1 MFELFDSSILVLQD
15 ILNIFYQLTATL
27 GFPSYG
33 LAIILMTL
41 VIKMLM
47 YPLTVKQVKSMKG
60 MQILQP
66 KMKELQAK
74 YKDKPEKLQQEM
86 IKLYKETG
94 VNPMAGCLPLVLQM
108 PIFIIIFY
116 GLRDFTFNG
125 ATSFLWLVDLAQ
137 PDPLYILPVLS
148 ALTTYYQ
155 QKQTSTEM
163 NQQAKMMLMFM
174 PLFIGYISTTF
185 SSGLVL
191 YWVTMN
197 TVQIVQQWWM
207 SREAA

>member
-1 MFELFDSSILVLQD
+1 MFELFDSAILVLQD

-41 VIKMLM
+41 VIKMIM

-66 KMKELQAK
+66 KMKELQTK

-125 ATSFLWLVDLAQ
+125 AAAFLWLTDLAQ

-148 ALTTYYQ
+148 ALTTFYQ

-207 SREAA
+207 SRDAA

>member
-1 MFELFDSSILVLQD
+1 MFELFDSAILVLQD

-33 LAIILMTL
+33 LAIILMTF
-41 VIKMLM
+41 VIKMIM

-66 KMKELQAK
+66 KMKELQTK

-148 ALTTYYQ
+148 ALTTFYQ

>member
-1 MFELFDSSILVLQD
+1 MFELFDSAILVLQD
-15 ILNIFYQLTATL
+15 ILNVFYQLTATL

-41 VIKMLM
+41 VIKMIM

>member
-1 MFELFDSSILVLQD
+1 MFELFDSAILVLQD
-15 ILNIFYQLTATL
+15 ILNVFYQLTATL

-41 VIKMLM
+41 VIKMIM

-66 KMKELQAK
+66 KMKELQTK

-86 IKLYKETG
+86 IKLYMETG

-125 ATSFLWLVDLAQ
+125 ATSFLWLTDLAQ

>member
-1 MFELFDSSILVLQD
+1 MFELFDSAILVLQD

-207 SREAA
+207 SRDAA

>member
-1 MFELFDSSILVLQD
+1 MFELFDSAILVLQD

-125 ATSFLWLVDLAQ
+125 ATSFLWLTDLAQ

>member
-1 MFELFDSSILVLQD
+1 MFELFDSAILVLQD
-15 ILNIFYQLTATL
+15 ILNVFYQLTATL

-66 KMKELQAK
+66 KMKELQTK

-108 PIFIIIFY
+108 PIFIVIFY

-207 SREAA
+207 SRDAA

>member
-1 MFELFDSSILVLQD
+1 MFELFDSAILVLQD

-125 ATSFLWLVDLAQ
+125 ATSFLWLTDLAQ

-207 SREAA
+207 SRDAA

>member
-1 MFELFDSSILVLQD
+1 MFELFDSAILVLQD

-33 LAIILMTL
+33 LAIILMTF
-41 VIKMLM
+41 VIKMIM

-125 ATSFLWLVDLAQ
+125 ATAFLWLTDLAQ

-148 ALTTYYQ
+148 ALTTFYQ

-207 SREAA
+207 SRDAA

>member
-1 MFELFDSSILVLQD
+1 MFALFDSAILVLQD
-15 ILNIFYQLTATL
+15 ILNVFYQFTATL
-27 GFPSYG
+27 GVPSYG
-33 LAIILMTL
+33 LAIILMTF
-41 VIKMLM
+41 VIKMIM

-66 KMKELQAK
+66 KMKELQEK

-86 IKLYKETG
+86 IRLYKETG
-94 VNPMAGCLPLVLQM
+94 VNPMAGCLPLFLQM
-108 PIFIIIFY
+108 PIFVVIFY
-116 GLRDFTFNG
+116 GLRDFQYAG
-125 ATSFLWLVDLAQ
+125 GTSFLWLTDLAQ

-148 ALTTYYQ
+148 ALTTFYQ

-197 TVQIVQQWWM
+197 TVQIAQQWWM
-207 SREAA
+207 SRSA

>member
-1 MFELFDSSILVLQD
+1 MFELFDSAILVLQD
-15 ILNIFYQLTATL
+15 ILNVFYQLTATL

-33 LAIILMTL
+33 LAIILMTF
-41 VIKMLM
+41 VIKMIM

-66 KMKELQAK
+66 KMKELQTK

-125 ATSFLWLVDLAQ
+125 ATSFLWLTDLAQ

-207 SREAA
+207 SRDAA

>member
-1 MFELFDSSILVLQD
+1 MFELFDSAILVLQD

-66 KMKELQAK
+66 KMKELQTK

-94 VNPMAGCLPLVLQM
+94 VNPMAGCLPLVLRM
-108 PIFIIIFY
+108 PIFIVIFY

-125 ATSFLWLVDLAQ
+125 ATSFLWLTDLAQ

-207 SREAA
+207 SRDAA

>member
-1 MFELFDSSILVLQD
+1 MFELFDSAILVLQD
-15 ILNIFYQLTATL
+15 ILNVFYQLTATL

-41 VIKMLM
+41 VIKMIM

-66 KMKELQAK
+66 KMKELQTK

-125 ATSFLWLVDLAQ
+125 AAAFLWLTDLAQ

-148 ALTTYYQ
+148 ALTTFYQ

-207 SREAA
+207 SRDAA

>member
-1 MFELFDSSILVLQD
+1 MFELFDSAILVLQD
-15 ILNIFYQLTATL
+15 ILNVFYQLTATL

-41 VIKMLM
+41 VIKMIM

-66 KMKELQAK
+66 KMKELQTK

-108 PIFIIIFY
+108 PIFIVIFY

-125 ATSFLWLVDLAQ
+125 ATSFLWLTDLAQ

-207 SREAA
+207 SRDAA

>member
-1 MFELFDSSILVLQD
+1 MFELFDSAILVLQD

-66 KMKELQAK
+66 KMKELQTK

-125 ATSFLWLVDLAQ
+125 ATSFLWLTDLAQ

-197 TVQIVQQWWM
+197 TMQIVQQWWM

>member
-1 MFELFDSSILVLQD
+1 MFELFDSAILVLQD

-41 VIKMLM
+41 VIKMIM

-66 KMKELQAK
+66 KMKELQTK

-148 ALTTYYQ
+148 ALTTFYQ

-207 SREAA
+207 SRDAA

>member
-1 MFELFDSSILVLQD
+1 LVLQD
-15 ILNIFYQLTATL
+15 ILNVFYQLTATL

-33 LAIILMTL
+33 LAIILMTF
-41 VIKMLM
+41 VIKMIM

-66 KMKELQAK
+66 KMKELQTK

-125 ATSFLWLVDLAQ
+125 ATSFLWLTDLAQ

-207 SREAA
+207 SRDAA

>member
-1 MFELFDSSILVLQD
+1 MFELFDSAILVLQD
-15 ILNIFYQLTATL
+15 ILNVFYQLTATL

-66 KMKELQAK
+66 KMKELQTK

-125 ATSFLWLVDLAQ
+125 ATSFLWLTDLAQ

-207 SREAA
+207 SRDAA

>member
-1 MFELFDSSILVLQD
+1 M
-15 ILNIFYQLTATL
+15 
-27 GFPSYG
+27 
-33 LAIILMTL
+33 
-41 VIKMLM
+41 
-47 YPLTVKQVKSMKG
+47 
-60 MQILQP
+60 QP
-66 KMKELQAK
+66 KMKELQTK

-125 ATSFLWLVDLAQ
+125 ATSFLWLTDLAQ

>member
-1 MFELFDSSILVLQD
+1 MFELFDSAILVLQD

-66 KMKELQAK
+66 KMKELQTK

-108 PIFIIIFY
+108 PIFIVIFY

-125 ATSFLWLVDLAQ
+125 ATSFLWLTDLAQ

-207 SREAA
+207 SRDAA

>member
-1 MFELFDSSILVLQD
+1 MFELFDSAILVLQD
-15 ILNIFYQLTATL
+15 ILNVFYQLTATL

-66 KMKELQAK
+66 KMKELQTK

-86 IKLYKETG
+86 IRLYKETG

-108 PIFIIIFY
+108 PIFIVIFY

-125 ATSFLWLVDLAQ
+125 ATSFLWLTDLAQ

-207 SREAA
+207 SRDAA

>member
-1 MFELFDSSILVLQD
+1 MFELFDSAILVLQD
-15 ILNIFYQLTATL
+15 ILNVFYQLTATL

-66 KMKELQAK
+66 KMKELQTK

-108 PIFIIIFY
+108 PIFIVIFY

-125 ATSFLWLVDLAQ
+125 ATSFLWLTDLAQ

>member
-1 MFELFDSSILVLQD
+1 MFELFDSAILVLQD

-155 QKQTSTEM
+155 QKQT
-163 NQQAKMMLMFM
+163 
-174 PLFIGYISTTF
+174 
-185 SSGLVL
+185 
-191 YWVTMN
+191 
-197 TVQIVQQWWM
+197 
-207 SREAA
+207 

>member
-1 MFELFDSSILVLQD
+1 MFELFDSAILVLQD

-41 VIKMLM
+41 VIKMIM

-66 KMKELQAK
+66 KMKELQTK

-207 SREAA
+207 SRDAA

>member
-1 MFELFDSSILVLQD
+1 MFELFDSAILVLQD

-41 VIKMLM
+41 VIKMIM

-207 SREAA
+207 SRDAA

>member
-1 MFELFDSSILVLQD
+1 MFELFDSAILVLQD
-15 ILNIFYQLTATL
+15 ILNVFYQLTATL

-41 VIKMLM
+41 VIKMIM

-66 KMKELQAK
+66 KMKELQTK

-125 ATSFLWLVDLAQ
+125 ATSFLWLTDLAQ

>member
-1 MFELFDSSILVLQD
+1 MFELFDSAILVLQD
-15 ILNIFYQLTATL
+15 ILNVFYQLTATL

-41 VIKMLM
+41 VIKMIM

-66 KMKELQAK
+66 KMKELQTK

-125 ATSFLWLVDLAQ
+125 ATSFLWLTDLAQ

-207 SREAA
+207 SRDAA

>member
-1 MFELFDSSILVLQD
+1 MFELFDSAILVLQD

-41 VIKMLM
+41 VIKMIM

>member
-1 MFELFDSSILVLQD
+1 MFELFDSAILVLQD

>member
-1 MFELFDSSILVLQD
+1 MFELFDSAILVLQD

-66 KMKELQAK
+66 KMKELQTK

-125 ATSFLWLVDLAQ
+125 ATSFLWLTDLAQ

>member
-1 MFELFDSSILVLQD
+1 MFELFDSAILVLQD
-15 ILNIFYQLTATL
+15 ILNVFYQLTATL

-41 VIKMLM
+41 VIKMIM

-66 KMKELQAK
+66 KMKELQTK

-108 PIFIIIFY
+108 PIFIVIFY

-125 ATSFLWLVDLAQ
+125 ATSFLWLTDLAQ

>member
-1 MFELFDSSILVLQD
+1 MFELFDSAILVLQD
-15 ILNIFYQLTATL
+15 ILNVFYQLTATL

-66 KMKELQAK
+66 KMKELQTK

-108 PIFIIIFY
+108 PIFIVIFY

-125 ATSFLWLVDLAQ
+125 ATSFLWLTDLAQ

-207 SREAA
+207 SRDAA

>member
-1 MFELFDSSILVLQD
+1 MFELFDSAILVLQD
-15 ILNIFYQLTATL
+15 ILNVFYQLTATL

-41 VIKMLM
+41 VIKMIM

-66 KMKELQAK
+66 KMKELQTK
-74 YKDKPEKLQQEM
+74 YKDKPEMLQQEM

-125 ATSFLWLVDLAQ
+125 ASSFMWLTDLAQ

-207 SREAA
+207 SRDAA

>member
-1 MFELFDSSILVLQD
+1 
-15 ILNIFYQLTATL
+15 
-27 GFPSYG
+27 
-33 LAIILMTL
+33 
-41 VIKMLM
+41 
-47 YPLTVKQVKSMKG
+47 
-60 MQILQP
+60 
-66 KMKELQAK
+66 
-74 YKDKPEKLQQEM
+74 
-86 IKLYKETG
+86 
-94 VNPMAGCLPLVLQM
+94 MAGCLPLVLQM
-108 PIFIIIFY
+108 PIFIVIFY

-125 ATSFLWLVDLAQ
+125 ATSFLWLTDLAQ

-207 SREAA
+207 SRDAA

>member
-1 MFELFDSSILVLQD
+1 MFELFDSAILVLQD
-15 ILNIFYQLTATL
+15 ILNVFYQLTATL

-66 KMKELQAK
+66 KMKELQTK

-125 ATSFLWLVDLAQ
+125 ATSFLWLTDLAQ

>member
-1 MFELFDSSILVLQD
+1 MFELFDSAILVLQD
-15 ILNIFYQLTATL
+15 ILNVFYQLTATL

-41 VIKMLM
+41 VIKMIM

-66 KMKELQAK
+66 KMKELQTK

-125 ATSFLWLVDLAQ
+125 ATSFLWLTDLAQ

-148 ALTTYYQ
+148 ALTT
-155 QKQTSTEM
+155 
-163 NQQAKMMLMFM
+163 
-174 PLFIGYISTTF
+174 
-185 SSGLVL
+185 
-191 YWVTMN
+191 
-197 TVQIVQQWWM
+197 
-207 SREAA
+207 

>member
-1 MFELFDSSILVLQD
+1 MFELFDSAILVLQD

-86 IKLYKETG
+86 IKLYQETG

-125 ATSFLWLVDLAQ
+125 ATSFLWLTDLAQ